1 MPNREIEAGPVLAA
15 GGGVVVIV
23 SLFLDWFGGGGQD
36 FTGWQAFETL
46 DLVLAAL
53 GLTALAALALP
64 DRIPARVLPPVG
76 VAAFVVVASQ
86 LINHPPVGLD
96 RDTEMGAWLALG
108 GSLPMLVGGALSVA
122 RVSLAVNVAERPAH
136 APPPAAPAPAPAP
149 PPGAAP
155 APGPEDST
163 QRLPGA

>member
-1 MPNREIEAGPVLAA
+1 MPSREIEAGPVLAA

-36 FTGWQAFETL
+36 FTGWEAFEAL

-64 DRIPARVLPPVG
+64 DRVPLRVLPAVG
-76 VAAFVVVASQ
+76 IAAFVVVASQ

-122 RVSLAVNVAERPAH
+122 RVSLAVNVAERPGY
-136 APPPAAPAPAPAP
+136 APPPPPPAPAPQ
-149 PPGAAP
+149 PGAAQ

-163 QRLPGA
+163 QRLPGE